1 MYYLPEVY
9 MLEVKERMD
18 GQSLILDVDGRIDSS
33 NANEFNELVQKAAGR
48 GGYQEIIFDF
58 SELDYISSAGLR
70 VLLSLRHA
78 LPDDI
83 PFKGVGLNSTVRDVF
98 ELTGFSDVIAI
109 DPEDVHDHEI
119 KVIFFDIDGTLFS
132 HKTKCI
138 PQSAVDAMAEVRKKG
153 IQTVICTGRDIRELR
168 KLPVYQI
175 PFDGYLTLNGNICLD
190 ENEKMFAGNAI
201 DDDEVQILV
210 RIFSAN
216 KIPFVLVGEENRYIN
231 HIDELVIDTQES
243 TSGTIPDIGEYKGEK
258 IYQCLAFVKDKERL
272 MLDDLLD
279 DCSITSWNDTGIDI
293 ISIHGGK
300 AAGIQ
305 KFMDH
310 YHVHQAE
317 TMAFGDGQND
327 IDMIRFAGIGV
338 AMGNAIDALKK
349 AADYVTTDIDEDGI
363 ANGLRHFGLID

>member
-1 MYYLPEVY
+1 
-9 MLEVKERMD
+9 MLTVKDRMD
-18 GQSLILDVDGRIDSS
+18 GQSLVLDVDGRVDAS
-33 NANEFNELVQKAAGR
+33 NSDEFRKLVAEATER
-48 GGYQEIIFDF
+48 NSFREIVFDF
-58 SELDYISSAGLR
+58 TELDYISSAGLR
-70 VLLSLRHA
+70 VLLMLRNSM
-78 LPDDI
+78 PKDI
-83 PFKGVGLNSTVRDVF
+83 SMKGKGLNSAVRDVF
-98 ELTGFSDVIAI
+98 ELTGFGEVIEI
-109 DPEDVHDHEI
+109 DPDDVNERKT
-119 KVIFFDIDGTLFS
+119 KVVFFDIDGTLFS
-132 HKTKCI
+132 HKTKCV
-138 PQSAVDAMAEVRKKG
+138 PQSAIDAMAELRKKG

-231 HIDELVIDTQES
+231 HVDDLVIDTQES

-258 IYQCLAFVKDKERL
+258 IYQCLAFVKDRERL

>member
-1 MYYLPEVY
+1 
-9 MLEVKERMD
+9 MLTVRDRLE
-18 GQSLILDVDGRIDSS
+18 GQSLILDVDGRVDSNS
-33 NANEFNELVQKAAGR
+33 ADEFKKLVNHAAENNSFR
-48 GGYQEIIFDF
+48 EVVFDF
-58 SELDYISSAGLR
+58 TEMDYISSAGLR

-78 LPDDI
+78 LPADI
-83 PFKGVGLNSTVRDVF
+83 VIRGTGLNSSVRDIF
-98 ELTGFSDVIAI
+98 ELTGFGDVVVI
-109 DPEDVHDHEI
+109 DPDDVHEL
-119 KVIFFDIDGTLFS
+119 KTRVIFFDIDGTLFS
-132 HKTKCI
+132 HKTKCV
-138 PQSAVDAMAEVRKKG
+138 PQSAIDAMAEVRKKG

-190 ENEKMFAGNAI
+190 KNEKMFAGNAI

-210 RIFSAN
+210 KIFSAN

-231 HIDELVIDTQES
+231 HVDDLVIDTQES

-258 IYQCLAFVKDKERL
+258 IYQCLAFVKDRERL

-310 YHVHQAE
+310 YRVHQAE